1 MTIPYPSGKSFDV
14 PEYLQRSGIGI
25 TGITLEQSNLI
36 IRYIASKELKGQIKV
51 LVTGIWNA
59 DSQQIRNK
67 LTNRGFVSENVDQ
80 VIKAVG
86 NIYSGEG
93 ADLIAS
99 LREKVKRETEAE
111 KLELADDSGIKKK
124 PHIVKHFL
132 QKCHNPH
139 EGNEL
144 YEAFLIGGEP
154 YFVTIDRDSEVNEGV
169 VKSRLEAGF
178 QWYNERD
185 NTITKILPKDNLTYI
200 SKPYQFESQAEI
212 DIFLNKAQE
221 ETLDSLYPKV
231 KKQAKKYIDS
241 SDTHLTIVSADT
253 IFTYFQDN
261 FGQTRYLFFY
271 GDNGSGKTINLLLL
285 SLLGYR
291 AMFDVDITPA
301 NIYTYYGAIEEG
313 QGIILEDE
321 VDGLEYK
328 EEKMKLYKK
337 GYNAVGKVT
346 RTETGGDS
354 GRRQDG
360 FYVYGLKAFTGE
372 QKLDAD
378 RAKGFNERT
387 FYLECQEGDPEYDL
401 SEIVSPAGDEEYES
415 LLRDLADLHKLLIA
429 YRLIHHTD
437 KIPSIDVQVKN
448 REKQLTKPLLRL
460 FQNSECRSEI
470 GKALAELIAI
480 RRGLKKD
487 TLEAAVFDVV
497 WTLVCQQA
505 KSRDLLY
512 PGTSTTPDKENYDIA
527 SRLVCE
533 EIGSAL
539 NGTRINDRQQSFE
552 TPGHGTVA
560 FKKINTICEDRFGAK
575 KSKRNDGIHLLFDIQ
590 RLLKVKA
597 AYDLTQEGIEIIK
610 EHESSKIE
618 YNHNKDRESDSE
630 GSDGCD
636 GAAEDRGS
644 IEENHAHENSQELD
658 TETENFQQNS
668 TIDTRSQEQEVSE
681 NAQTEGVYGA
691 APSQPSLPSPHESK
705 RFVGGSEDWKEAGE
719 EEEDQQ

>member
-1 MTIPYPSGKSFDV
+1 MTIPYPSGKSFEV

-25 TGITLEQSNLI
+25 TGITLEQRILI
-36 IRYIASKELKGQIKV
+36 IHYNASKELKGQIKI

-93 ADLIAS
+93 ADFIAS

-111 KLELADDSGIKKK
+111 KLELADDSEIKKK
-124 PHIVKHFL
+124 PHVVKHFL
-132 QKCHNPH
+132 QKYHNPH

-144 YEAFLIGGEP
+144 YEAVLIGGEP
-154 YFVTIDRDSEVNEGV
+154 YFVTIDRDSEANEGV

-178 QWYNERD
+178 QWFNERD

-212 DIFLNKAQE
+212 DIFINKAQK
-221 ETLDSLYPKV
+221 ETLDSLYIRVK

-241 SDTHLTIVSADT
+241 SDTHLTILAADT
-253 IFTYFQDN
+253 VFTYFQDN
-261 FGQTRYLFFY
+261 FGQTHYLFFY

-291 AMFDVDITPA
+291 AMFDVDITEA
-301 NIYTYYGAIEEG
+301 NIYTYYGTIEEG

-321 VDGLEYK
+321 VDGLENKYD
-328 EEKMKLYKK
+328 KMKLYKK
-337 GYNAVGKVT
+337 GYNAGGKVT

-360 FYVYGLKAFTGE
+360 FYVYGFKAFTGE

-378 RAKGFNERT
+378 RAKGYNEHT

-401 SEIVSPAGDEEYES
+401 SEIVSPAGDEEYEA
-415 LLRDLADLHKLLIA
+415 LLRDLEDLHKLLLA

-437 KIPSIDVQVKN
+437 KIPNIDVQVKN

-460 FQNSECRSEI
+460 FQNSKCRNEI

-487 TLEAAVFDVV
+487 TLEAAVFDVL
-497 WTLVCQQA
+497 WTLVCEQA
-505 KSRDLLY
+505 KSRSLLY

-527 SRLVCE
+527 SRLVSE

-610 EHESSKIE
+610 EDESSKVE
-618 YNHNKDRESDSE
+618 YNHNKDSDIWSY
-630 GSDGCD
+630 
-636 GAAEDRGS
+636 RHL
-644 IEENHAHENSQELD
+644 ILNILIKM
-658 TETENFQQNS
+658 S
-668 TIDTRSQEQEVSE
+668 TI
-681 NAQTEGVYGA
+681 
-691 APSQPSLPSPHESK
+691 SPIHHK
-705 RFVGGSEDWKEAGE
+705 RRMDSNKQDEKLLL
-719 EEEDQQ
+719 